1 MSKILWSI
9 HRKFNRLHEILQH
22 YRSEGR
28 TDLVDKYTEL
38 MSRVVGNTSYSEVVE
53 RIKKSM

>member
-1 MSKILWSI
+1 M
-9 HRKFNRLHEILQH
+9 RLHEILEH

-38 MSRVVGNTSYSEVVE
+38 MSRVVENTSYSEVVE
-53 RIKKSM
+53 RIKATM